1 MLKFISW
8 NVNGLRACYD
18 KGFADAFNR
27 LEADFF
33 CLQETKMQEGQLD
46 VQFEG
51 YQSYWNYAERKGY
64 SGTAIFSKVKPLSV
78 TYGLGIEEHD
88 HEGRVITLELESYYL
103 ITVYTPNSQEEL
115 RRLDYRM
122 KWDDDFRAY
131 LKKLEEKKPVIVS
144 MGDYAASGGYYISCA
159 ANRIFADPTTL
170 TGSIGIFGMMYS
182 GEKLFTETLGLNFDV
197 VKTNKM
203 ADLGASLGPVLT
215 RPLNASEQELMQN
228 YVNRGYKLFV
238 NRCAEGRKMSTEAI
252 EKVAE
257 GRVWT
262 GAMAKDLGL
271 VDELGGIDKALNAAA
286 TQAGIENYSIIGYPE
301 KENIFASLLG
311 NQKKHYINSEIKEY
325 LGSYYNSFK
334 ALENIKNANCIQAR
348 MPFDP
353 NIQ

>member
-1 MLKFISW
+1 MLHQ
-8 NVNGLRACYD
+8 
-18 KGFADAFNR
+18 
-27 LEADFF
+27 EA
-33 CLQETKMQEGQLD
+33 
-46 VQFEG
+46 
-51 YQSYWNYAERKGY
+51 
-64 SGTAIFSKVKPLSV
+64 
-78 TYGLGIEEHD
+78 
-88 HEGRVITLELESYYL
+88 ITF
-103 ITVYTPNSQEEL
+103 P
-115 RRLDYRM
+115 
-122 KWDDDFRAY
+122 
-131 LKKLEEKKPVIVS
+131 
-144 MGDYAASGGYYISCA
+144 

-334 ALENIKNANCIQAR
+334 ALENIKDANCIQAR

>member
-1 MLKFISW
+1 MYKDEVISYLKQLSGRDEDDKLNSLFIEDMI
-8 NVNGLRACYD
+8 NVKKNVPKD
-18 KGFADAFNR
+18 KSGNIIAVYYAYGEILDAPGSST
-27 LEADFF
+27 ED
-33 CLQETKMQEGQLD
+33 CID
-46 VQFEG
+46 VQKMCKDL
-51 YQSYWNYAERKGY
+51 RKLRDNDD
-64 SGTAIFSKVKPLSV
+64 VKAVVLRVNSPGGSA
-78 TYGLGIEEHD
+78 YGSDQIWRE
-88 HEGRVITLELESYYL
+88 V
-103 ITVYTPNSQEEL
+103 V
-115 RRLDYRM
+115 RL
-122 KWDDDFRAY
+122 K
-131 LKKLEEKKPVIVS
+131 EKKPVIVS

-215 RPLNASEQELMQN
+215 RPLNASEQELIQN

-334 ALENIKNANCIQAR
+334 ALENIKDANCIQAR

>member
-1 MLKFISW
+1 
-8 NVNGLRACYD
+8 
-18 KGFADAFNR
+18 
-27 LEADFF
+27 
-33 CLQETKMQEGQLD
+33 
-46 VQFEG
+46 
-51 YQSYWNYAERKGY
+51 
-64 SGTAIFSKVKPLSV
+64 
-78 TYGLGIEEHD
+78 
-88 HEGRVITLELESYYL
+88 
-103 ITVYTPNSQEEL
+103 
-115 RRLDYRM
+115 
-122 KWDDDFRAY
+122 
-131 LKKLEEKKPVIVS
+131 
-144 MGDYAASGGYYISCA
+144 
-159 ANRIFADPTTL
+159 
-170 TGSIGIFGMMYS
+170 
-182 GEKLFTETLGLNFDV
+182 
-197 VKTNKM
+197 M

-334 ALENIKNANCIQAR
+334 ALENIKDATVYRHVCRLTLISNKLHMEGNLIKINKWLYPVSWIYGTGVWLR
-348 MPFDP
+348 NKLFDWG
-353 NIQ
+353 IYKRT